1 MITEPI
7 TNKPTIWAEVDANGR
22 LIIPPDLASRYGL
35 QPGERVRLQPGENDL
50 RLHRAVGNLA
60 KIYIEPTNRCN
71 LDCLTCMR
79 HNWDVTMGRMSAAVF
94 ERILAGIREID
105 PPPTVFFGGV
115 GEPLFHPR
123 TPEMVAAVKAADAR
137 AELITNGTLL
147 DEKKARALI
156 EAGLDLIWVS
166 LDGARPESYADVRLG
181 AELPNV
187 LANIRRLRSLRR
199 PGHRAKP
206 AIGIAFVAMR
216 RNIGDLPELLNLGKR
231 LGVSRFHVSNV
242 QPHTRQMQ
250 QEILYTAA
258 LNSITFVESPWLRQ
272 LILPKM
278 DLNEHTREPFLQALD
293 SGYNVRLAGQNL
305 GGANDVCTFIESGSL
320 TVGWDGRVT
329 PCPPLL
335 YDHTVYLREYERKS
349 RQHTIG
355 NVLEHGLL
363 DLWHDPDYVA
373 YRERVQSFAFAPCTP
388 CGGCE
393 LLEENQTDCFDNQ
406 APACGACLWAQG
418 IVQCP

>member
-1 MITEPI
+1 MENLISA
-7 TNKPTIWAEVDANGR
+7 KPTVWAEVDENGR
-22 LIIPPDLASRYGL
+22 LIIPPELAARYGL
-35 QPGERVRLQPGENDL
+35 KPGERVRLQPGENDL
-50 RLHRAVGNLA
+50 RLHRAVGQLA

-71 LDCLTCMR
+71 LTCRTCIR
-79 HNWDVTMGRMSAAVF
+79 HNWDVTMGRMSETVF
-94 ERILAGIREID
+94 ERILDGVAAID
-105 PPPTVFFGGV
+105 TPPTVFFGGL

-123 TPEMVAAVKAADAR
+123 TPEMVARVKALGAR
-137 AELITNGTLL
+137 TELITNGTLL
-147 DEKKARALI
+147 DAKRARALI
-156 EAGLDLIWVS
+156 DAGLDFLWVS

-199 PGHRAKP
+199 PGHRARP
-206 AIGIAFVAMR
+206 EIGIAFVAMR
-216 RNIGDLPELLNLGKR
+216 RNIGDLPDLLNLGKR

-242 QPHTRQMQ
+242 LPHTREMQ
-250 QEILYTAA
+250 QEILYGKA
-258 LNSITFVESPWLRQ
+258 LNSITFVESPWLRR
-272 LILPKM
+272 LILPKL
-278 DLNEHTREPFLQALD
+278 DLNEDTREPFLQALQ
-293 SGYNVRLAGQNL
+293 SGYNVTLAGQNL

-320 TVGWDGRVT
+320 AIGWDGRVS

-335 YDHTVYLREYERKS
+335 YNHVSYLREYQ
-349 RQHTIG
+349 RQSSCHIIG
-355 NVLEHGLL
+355 NVGEHDLL
-363 DLWHDPDYVA
+363 DLWHDAAYTA

-393 LLEENQTDCFDNQ
+393 LLEANETDCFDNP